1 MHVWLVKNSQ
11 MRRIINETTKYQQYH
26 KHQNSQLAV
35 RKWWQEPIVSHFF
48 LERVNGIYVPSEY
61 FPPHICEESGKTI
74 YKTQDKDRR
83 VTVMVRRKCNSQGE
97 K

>member
-35 RKWWQEPIVSHFF
+35 RKW
-48 LERVNGIYVPSEY
+48 
-61 FPPHICEESGKTI
+61 
-74 YKTQDKDRR
+74 
-83 VTVMVRRKCNSQGE
+83 
-97 K
+97 